1 MLWKLYTFE
10 KKSTTNNVIMFLFIE
25 IIEDFLIGLCIGSF
39 LNVVIFRL
47 PNKMS
52 LLRPRSF
59 CPECKNTISWRSNFP
74 LLSFLVQKGKCSFC
88 RTRISFRYP
97 FIEFITGSLFV
108 IYANSS
114 PYLYSFNLD
123 NPLEKIFTWF
133 LLSILIAISFID
145 FDNFWI
151 PQSLIN
157 SGFFIG
163 LINLLNVELFG
174 SDLSNESFFLKGI
187 FASLGAY
194 LFFECLRI
202 TARFFFKKD
211 ALGKGDSK
219 LVAMMALWL
228 GPIGISLGIGIAYII
243 AAIFLLISF
252 QLKKMKKG
260 QLIPF
265 APFLSMGG
273 LIVWYFGNEFLINFL
288 YGI

>member
-187 FASLGAY
+187 FASL
-194 LFFECLRI
+194 
-202 TARFFFKKD
+202 
-211 ALGKGDSK
+211 
-219 LVAMMALWL
+219 
-228 GPIGISLGIGIAYII
+228 
-243 AAIFLLISF
+243 
-252 QLKKMKKG
+252 
-260 QLIPF
+260 
-265 APFLSMGG
+265 
-273 LIVWYFGNEFLINFL
+273 
-288 YGI
+288 